1 MSHWKQAH
9 SGIFHML
16 PLGLRVQSKV
26 EKLLDKH
33 MSSIGEASRLLTL
46 VGP

>member
-1 MSHWKQAH
+1 MVAHWRQAH

-16 PLGLRVQSKV
+16 PLGLRVQTKV

-33 MSSIGEASRLLTL
+33 MSSIGKIPR
-46 VGP
+46 G